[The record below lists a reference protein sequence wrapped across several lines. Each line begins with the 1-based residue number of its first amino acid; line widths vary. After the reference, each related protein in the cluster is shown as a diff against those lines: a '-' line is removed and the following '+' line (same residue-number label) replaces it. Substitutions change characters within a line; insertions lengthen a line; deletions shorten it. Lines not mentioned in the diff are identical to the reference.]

1 MNPSQVKA
9 LLEAQGAQAE
19 PIHLAAAAAIVTALL
34 KATAERFA
42 KLPLEAE
49 PSDFQA
55 EQRRNA
61 P

>member
-1 MNPSQVKA
+1 MSPDEV
-9 LLEAQGAQAE
+9 
-19 PIHLAAAAAIVTALL
+19 AAAIVAALL

-49 PSDFQA
+49 PADFPA

>member
-1 MNPSQVKA
+1 MTPGQMSEFLK
-9 LLEAQGAQAE
+9 
-19 PIHLAAAAAIVTALL
+19 ALL

-49 PSDFQA
+49 PSNFQA

>member
-1 MNPSQVKA
+1 MSPDEV
-9 LLEAQGAQAE
+9 
-19 PIHLAAAAAIVTALL
+19 AAAIVAALL
-34 KATAERFA
+34 KAVGERFA
-42 KLPLEAE
+42 SLPLEAE

>member
-1 MNPSQVKA
+1 MSEFLQ
-9 LLEAQGAQAE
+9 
-19 PIHLAAAAAIVTALL
+19 ALL

-42 KLPLEAE
+42 SLPLEAE
-49 PSDFQA
+49 PSAFQV

>member
-1 MNPSQVKA
+1 MSVNDAFEGFVA
-9 LLEAQGAQAE
+9 
-19 PIHLAAAAAIVTALL
+19 ALL

-49 PSDFQA
+49 PSAFLA
-55 EQRRNA
+55 EQQRRA

>member
-1 MNPSQVKA
+1 MNPDEV
-9 LLEAQGAQAE
+9 
-19 PIHLAAAAAIVTALL
+19 AAASVSALL
-34 KATAERFA
+34 KAVAERFA